1 MAQNSDS
8 TILVA
13 SCDAY
18 SDVLAHFETF
28 FAKFWHD
35 CPFDVVLVTETE
47 RGGNG
52 IFTRQVAC
60 GKGMS
65 WSAMLV
71 KALDAISTPY
81 VVLMMDDYFL
91 SAKVDTSHFLGR
103 LDDAKRLN
111 AASLRLIPSPATY
124 GSFDGTFGAYAPN
137 TAYCVS
143 CQVSIWAKDFIR
155 RIAAATTSAW
165 EFERRGSY
173 LCGDEKR
180 PFLVTRTKE
189 FPFIDAVHK
198 GCWEKFAVAQCQ
210 ANGVAIDFSRR
221 PLPPLKKRIV
231 EFLKAAAFRIF
242 PINWIV
248 RIQNALIPSSR

>member
-1 MAQNSDS
+1 MPRNSDC

-18 SDVLAHFETF
+18 ADVLAHFETF
-28 FAKFWHD
+28 FAKFWPD
-35 CPFDVVLVTETE
+35 CPFAAVLVTETE
-47 RGGNG
+47 RSSNG
-52 IFTRQVAC
+52 IFSRQVAC
-60 GKGMS
+60 GRGMS

-71 KALDAISTPY
+71 KALDTIHTPF

-91 SAKVDTSHFLGR
+91 SEKVDTAHFLRR

-124 GSFDGTFGAYAPN
+124 RSIDETFGVYAPN

-143 CQVSIWAKDFIR
+143 CQVSIWARDFIR
-155 RIAAATTSAW
+155 GIASATTSAW
-165 EFERRGSY
+165 EFERRGSFM
-173 LCGDEKR
+173 CGGEKR
-180 PFLVTRTKE
+180 PFLVTRKKE

-198 GCWEKFAVAQCQ
+198 GCWEKFAVGLCAK
-210 ANGVAIDFSRR
+210 NGVALDFSRR
-221 PLPPLKKRIV
+221 PPPPLKKRMV
-231 EFLKAAAFRIF
+231 EFLKAAAFKIF

-248 RIQNALIPSSR
+248 KVQNAVTPAS

>member
-1 MAQNSDS
+1 MTRNRDC

-18 SDVLAHFETF
+18 SDVLEHFETF
-28 FAKFWHD
+28 FGKFWPD
-35 CPFDVVLVTETE
+35 CPFDAVLVTESPRTDL
-47 RGGNG
+47 G

-60 GKGMS
+60 GKGKP

-71 KALDAISTPY
+71 EALDTVDTPR

-91 SAKVDTSHFLGR
+91 SDKVDTARFLQR
-103 LDDAKRLN
+103 LDDAIRHD
-111 AASLRLIPSPATY
+111 AASLRLIPCPTNFKP
-124 GSFDGTFGAYAPN
+124 FDAEFGAYPAN

-155 RIAAATTSAW
+155 RVASQTTNAW

-173 LCGDEKR
+173 LCGDERR
-180 PFLVTRTKE
+180 PMLVTRTKE

-198 GCWEKFAVAQCQ
+198 GYWEKFAVKLCRD
-210 ANGVAIDFSRR
+210 NGVDIDFSRR
-221 PLPPLKKRIV
+221 PAPPLRKRLV
-231 EFLKAAAFRIF
+231 EMAKAAIF
-242 PINWIV
+242 HTFPKDWIV
-248 RIQNALIPSSR
+248 RIQNAVSA